1 MQKKKK
7 KKKKISIFKD
17 CCLFGLNMAKG
28 FRLGCNEYRVNSLDG
43 LNLIGKFKRPR
54 QQLLIQS
61 QPWKQQKISEI
72 SSQLTTETSERRQ

>member
-1 MQKKKK
+1 MDLIWQ
-7 KKKKISIFKD
+7 
-17 CCLFGLNMAKG
+17 KG
-28 FRLGCNEYRVNSLDG
+28 FRLDCNEYRVNSLNG